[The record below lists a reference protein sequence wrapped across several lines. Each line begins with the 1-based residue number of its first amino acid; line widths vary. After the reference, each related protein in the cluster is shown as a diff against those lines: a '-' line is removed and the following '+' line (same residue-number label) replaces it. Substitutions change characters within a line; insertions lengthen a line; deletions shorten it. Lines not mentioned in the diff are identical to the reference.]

1 MSYTAEPKQQDTNI
15 KVPLISKIAYGM
27 GDVGCNFSWM
37 FVGNFL
43 MIFYTDVCG
52 ISMAAVSLLMLVSRF
67 WDAINDPVIG
77 SLSDRTRSRWGRY
90 RPWLLFGAPATAV
103 VLVLTFWAHPTW
115 SDSAKSLYMYIT
127 YCVLVLGYTCV
138 NIPYGTLCGTLTQNI
153 EERAKINTS
162 RSVCAMIAINIINII
177 TLPLISAFGGDN
189 IGKRKVQELRTYDIE
204 KFYATLAKTPCGQY
218 VHGVKQTLTD
228 KQKKRLLSST
238 SIHEVHTLLKTAF
251 SYAVEWDLIHK
262 IPLPRDAPKVNIE
275 ERTIWD
281 EKTMLAALQTIEN
294 PALHLAVH
302 MSMILSLR
310 EGEILGLQSSDLDFD
325 AADGRGT
332 ISVSK
337 TMQRAN
343 KDALEKLDPNQVY
356 HTFPDRREGS
366 KSSLILKKP
375 KTKKSNRVLYMT
387 KPLKEELLAWLE
399 KLKQD
404 EQNAPEKYSN
414 CGQLFR
420 LPDGLPIAP
429 ELLTKWY
436 RLWRAEHPEFE
447 QIVFH
452 GLRHSSATYQLLQS
466 DGDFKSVQGNT
477 GHATAAVL
485 MDTYAHTQDKP
496 RLELT
501 EKIEAN
507 FYSQDLTPAAPQP
520 RQNEKPAA
528 TKISGKEILEAIRLM
543 DADER
548 RELTRAL
555 FA

>member
-1 MSYTAEPKQQDTNI
+1 MPKPYHMENLYTT
-15 KVPLISKIAYGM
+15 
-27 GDVGCNFSWM
+27 
-37 FVGNFL
+37 
-43 MIFYTDVCG
+43 
-52 ISMAAVSLLMLVSRF
+52 
-67 WDAINDPVIG
+67 
-77 SLSDRTRSRWGRY
+77 LS
-90 RPWLLFGAPATAV
+90 
-103 VLVLTFWAHPTW
+103 
-115 SDSAKSLYMYIT
+115 
-127 YCVLVLGYTCV
+127 
-138 NIPYGTLCGTLTQNI
+138 
-153 EERAKINTS
+153 
-162 RSVCAMIAINIINII
+162 
-177 TLPLISAFGGDN
+177 
-189 IGKRKVQELRTYDIE
+189 
-204 KFYATLAKTPCGQY
+204 KTPCGSY
-218 VHGVKQTLTD
+218 IEGKKQELTE

-262 IPLPRDAPKVNIE
+262 IPLPR
-275 ERTIWD
+275 
-281 EKTMLAALQTIEN
+281 
-294 PALHLAVH
+294 
-302 MSMILSLR
+302 
-310 EGEILGLQSSDLDFD
+310 EGEILGLQPSDLDFD

-343 KDALEKLDPNQVY
+343 KDALEKLDPHQVY

-375 KTKKSNRVLYMT
+375 KTKKSNRILYMT

-404 EQNAPEKYSN
+404 EQNASEKYSN

-429 ELLTKWY
+429 ELLTKRY

-466 DGDFKSVQGNT
+466 DSDFKSVQGNT
-477 GHATAAVL
+477 GHATASVL

-520 RQNEKPAA
+520 RQNEKPVA

>member
-1 MSYTAEPKQQDTNI
+1 
-15 KVPLISKIAYGM
+15 
-27 GDVGCNFSWM
+27 
-37 FVGNFL
+37 
-43 MIFYTDVCG
+43 
-52 ISMAAVSLLMLVSRF
+52 
-67 WDAINDPVIG
+67 
-77 SLSDRTRSRWGRY
+77 
-90 RPWLLFGAPATAV
+90 
-103 VLVLTFWAHPTW
+103 
-115 SDSAKSLYMYIT
+115 
-127 YCVLVLGYTCV
+127 
-138 NIPYGTLCGTLTQNI
+138 
-153 EERAKINTS
+153 
-162 RSVCAMIAINIINII
+162 
-177 TLPLISAFGGDN
+177 
-189 IGKRKVQELRTYDIE
+189 
-204 KFYATLAKTPCGQY
+204 
-218 VHGVKQTLTD
+218 
-228 KQKKRLLSST
+228 
-238 SIHEVHTLLKTAF
+238 
-251 SYAVEWDLIHK
+251 
-262 IPLPRDAPKVNIE
+262 
-275 ERTIWD
+275 
-281 EKTMLAALQTIEN
+281 
-294 PALHLAVH
+294 
-302 MSMILSLR
+302 
-310 EGEILGLQSSDLDFD
+310 
-325 AADGRGT
+325 
-332 ISVSK
+332 
-337 TMQRAN
+337 MQRAN

-356 HTFPDRREGS
+356 YTFPDRREGS

-375 KTKKSNRVLYMT
+375 KKSNRILYMT

-477 GHATAAVL
+477 GHATASVL

-507 FYSQDLTPAAPQP
+507 FYSQDLTPAASQP

-543 DADER
+543 DADEH

>member
-1 MSYTAEPKQQDTNI
+1 
-15 KVPLISKIAYGM
+15 
-27 GDVGCNFSWM
+27 
-37 FVGNFL
+37 
-43 MIFYTDVCG
+43 
-52 ISMAAVSLLMLVSRF
+52 
-67 WDAINDPVIG
+67 
-77 SLSDRTRSRWGRY
+77 
-90 RPWLLFGAPATAV
+90 
-103 VLVLTFWAHPTW
+103 
-115 SDSAKSLYMYIT
+115 
-127 YCVLVLGYTCV
+127 
-138 NIPYGTLCGTLTQNI
+138 
-153 EERAKINTS
+153 
-162 RSVCAMIAINIINII
+162 
-177 TLPLISAFGGDN
+177 
-189 IGKRKVQELRTYDIE
+189 
-204 KFYATLAKTPCGQY
+204 
-218 VHGVKQTLTD
+218 
-228 KQKKRLLSST
+228 
-238 SIHEVHTLLKTAF
+238 
-251 SYAVEWDLIHK
+251 
-262 IPLPRDAPKVNIE
+262 
-275 ERTIWD
+275 
-281 EKTMLAALQTIEN
+281 MLAALQTIEN

-302 MSMILSLR
+302 LSMILSLR
-310 EGEILGLQSSDLDFD
+310 EGEILGLQPSDLDFD

-356 HTFPDRREGS
+356 HTFPDKREGS
-366 KSSLILKKP
+366 KSSLIL
-375 KTKKSNRVLYMT
+375 
-387 KPLKEELLAWLE
+387 
-399 KLKQD
+399 
-404 EQNAPEKYSN
+404 
-414 CGQLFR
+414 

-436 RLWRAEHPEFE
+436 RQWRSVHPEFE

-477 GHATAAVL
+477 GHATASVL

-507 FYSQDLTPAAPQP
+507 FYSQDLTQAAPQP